1 MPYYLHHLNLAC
13 ALGSNVEDVA
23 AALFATTRREQ
34 SPLTPTERYSP
45 GRSFRL
51 GHVTAELPA
60 VGSNLSRYSCR
71 NNRLLLHC
79 LQPIENDVHDLV
91 RKLGAERVG
100 IVLGTSTSGI
110 DESETAT
117 DARLA
122 TGALPADFS
131 FLKQQ
136 LFGGTDFLAEVLG
149 TRGPTCTVSTA
160 CSSSANALASAAR
173 LLDLEV
179 VDAVIVGGADT
190 LCGFTVQGFAALE
203 AMSRD
208 LANPMSRNRDGI
220 NIGEAGVLA
229 VLSREPGP
237 VALLGVGT
245 SSDAHHISAPEPE
258 GRGAE
263 RAMRAALQ
271 QGGIAPEEV
280 GYVNLHGTAT
290 PQNDRAESHA
300 VARVVGHK
308 VPCSSS
314 KPMTGHTLGAAGIL
328 EVALCHV
335 LMNPDTN
342 PDGRGIANL
351 WDGSADPDLAP
362 IRLADGSAVQRP
374 AIVLSNSFAFGGNN
388 ASVLLASAT

>member
-1 MPYYLHHLNLAC
+1 M
-13 ALGSNVEDVA
+13 
-23 AALFATTRREQ
+23 
-34 SPLTPTERYSP
+34 
-45 GRSFRL
+45 
-51 GHVTAELPA
+51 
-60 VGSNLSRYSCR
+60 
-71 NNRLLLHC
+71 
-79 LQPIENDVHDLV
+79 
-91 RKLGAERVG
+91 
-100 IVLGTSTSGI
+100 
-110 DESETAT
+110 
-117 DARLA
+117 
-122 TGALPADFS
+122 
-131 FLKQQ
+131 
-136 LFGGTDFLAEVLG
+136 
-149 TRGPTCTVSTA
+149 
-160 CSSSANALASAAR
+160 
-173 LLDLEV
+173 
-179 VDAVIVGGADT
+179 
-190 LCGFTVQGFAALE
+190 
-203 AMSRD
+203 
-208 LANPMSRNRDGI
+208 
-220 NIGEAGVLA
+220 LA

-388 ASVLLASAT
+388 ASVLLGSTT